1 MESGIYIRVD
11 KKNVLLEQMTIDQ
24 RTEWLNSLDKSGL
37 IRTINVLCA
46 CLQQYE
52 DNEDELDYEDY
63 IQYRG
68 KYMEIWLYSN
78 PYLNESGIS
87 KKVKFKLNT
96 RSNNVNRS
104 KWKW

>member
-11 KKNVLLEQMTIDQ
+11 KKNVLLEQMTVDQ

-63 IQYRG
+63 IQ
-68 KYMEIWLYSN
+68 
-78 PYLNESGIS
+78 
-87 KKVKFKLNT
+87 
-96 RSNNVNRS
+96 
-104 KWKW
+104 

>member
-1 MESGIYIRVD
+1 MNSGIYIRVD
-11 KKNVLLEQMTIDQ
+11 KENKLLEELTEEQ

-63 IQYRG
+63 IQ
-68 KYMEIWLYSN
+68 
-78 PYLNESGIS
+78 
-87 KKVKFKLNT
+87 
-96 RSNNVNRS
+96 
-104 KWKW
+104 

>member
-11 KKNVLLEQMTIDQ
+11 KKNVLLEQMTIDP

-63 IQYRG
+63 IQ
-68 KYMEIWLYSN
+68 
-78 PYLNESGIS
+78 
-87 KKVKFKLNT
+87 
-96 RSNNVNRS
+96 
-104 KWKW
+104 

>member
-52 DNEDELDYEDY
+52 GNEDELDYEDY
-63 IQYRG
+63 IQ
-68 KYMEIWLYSN
+68 
-78 PYLNESGIS
+78 
-87 KKVKFKLNT
+87 
-96 RSNNVNRS
+96 
-104 KWKW
+104 

>member
-63 IQYRG
+63 IQ
-68 KYMEIWLYSN
+68 
-78 PYLNESGIS
+78 
-87 KKVKFKLNT
+87 
-96 RSNNVNRS
+96 
-104 KWKW
+104 

>member
-1 MESGIYIRVD
+1 MNSGIYIRVD
-11 KKNVLLEQMTIDQ
+11 KENVLLEQMTIDQ

-63 IQYRG
+63 IQ
-68 KYMEIWLYSN
+68 
-78 PYLNESGIS
+78 
-87 KKVKFKLNT
+87 
-96 RSNNVNRS
+96 
-104 KWKW
+104 

>member
-1 MESGIYIRVD
+1 MNSGIYIRVD

-37 IRTINVLCA
+37 IRTINVLCT

-63 IQYRG
+63 IQ
-68 KYMEIWLYSN
+68 
-78 PYLNESGIS
+78 
-87 KKVKFKLNT
+87 
-96 RSNNVNRS
+96 
-104 KWKW
+104 

>member
-1 MESGIYIRVD
+1 MNSGIYIRVD
-11 KKNVLLEQMTIDQ
+11 KENKLLEELTVEQ

-63 IQYRG
+63 IQ
-68 KYMEIWLYSN
+68 
-78 PYLNESGIS
+78 
-87 KKVKFKLNT
+87 
-96 RSNNVNRS
+96 
-104 KWKW
+104 

>member
-1 MESGIYIRVD
+1 MKSRIYIRVD

-52 DNEDELDYEDY
+52 DNEDELDYDDY
-63 IQYRG
+63 T
-68 KYMEIWLYSN
+68 E
-78 PYLNESGIS
+78 
-87 KKVKFKLNT
+87 
-96 RSNNVNRS
+96 
-104 KWKW
+104 